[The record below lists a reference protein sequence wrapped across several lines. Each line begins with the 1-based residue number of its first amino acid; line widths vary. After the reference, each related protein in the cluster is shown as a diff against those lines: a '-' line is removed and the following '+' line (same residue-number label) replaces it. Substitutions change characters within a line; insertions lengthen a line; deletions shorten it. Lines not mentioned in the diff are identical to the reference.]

1 MMAGESDTGGAT
13 ERPKQVEIEDRWLA
27 APLTAVGCGAI
38 MFLSL
43 IAWVVSGLADSYGYP
58 MSFVVFVAFFG
69 SAAQLTSL
77 VSIIVY
83 YKESKALE
91 EAGSDWVPIWWI
103 YGFATFFLGAFIVV
117 IYLVRRSRNT
127 DVDWSEIRGEFT
139 INA

>member
-1 MMAGESDTGGAT
+1 MGGST
-13 ERPKQVEIEDRWLA
+13 ERFRKVEIEDRRLA
-27 APLTAVGCGAI
+27 APLMAVACQGI

-58 MSFVVFVAFFG
+58 ISFIVFVAFFG

-91 EAGSDWVPIWWI
+91 EAGSNWVPIWWI
-103 YGFATFFLGAFIVV
+103 YGIATFFLGAFIVV
-117 IYLVRRSRNT
+117 IYLVRRLRNT
-127 DVDWSEIRGEFT
+127 NVDWSQIRGEFF
-139 INA
+139 INT

>member
-1 MMAGESDTGGAT
+1 MAGESDTGAAT
-13 ERPKQVEIEDRWLA
+13 ERSKKVEIEDRWLA
-27 APLTAVGCGAI
+27 APLMAVACGAI

-58 MSFVVFVAFFG
+58 ITFIVFVAFFG
-69 SAAQLTSL
+69 SSAQLTSL

-91 EAGSDWVPIWWI
+91 EAGSNWVPIWWI
-103 YGFATFFLGAFIVV
+103 YGIATISLGAFIVV
-117 IYLVRRSRNT
+117 IYLVRRLRNT
-127 DVDWSEIRGEFT
+127 NVDWSQIRGEFT

>member
-1 MMAGESDTGGAT
+1 MAEESDTGGAT
-13 ERPKQVEIEDRWLA
+13 ECSKKVEIEDRWLA
-27 APLTAVGCGAI
+27 APLMAVTCQGI
-38 MFLSL
+38 MVLSL

-58 MSFVVFVAFFG
+58 ILFIVFVAFFG

-91 EAGSDWVPIWWI
+91 EASSNWVPIWWI
-103 YGFATFFLGAFIVV
+103 YGIATFFLGAFIVV
-117 IYLVRRSRNT
+117 IYLVRRVRHTN
-127 DVDWSEIRGEFT
+127 VDWSQIRGEFT

>member
-1 MMAGESDTGGAT
+1 MSEESDTGGAT
-13 ERPKQVEIEDRWLA
+13 ERSKKVEIEDRWLA
-27 APLTAVGCGAI
+27 APLMAVTCQGI

-58 MSFVVFVAFFG
+58 ISFVVFVAFFG

>member
-1 MMAGESDTGGAT
+1 MGGDT
-13 ERPKQVEIEDRWLA
+13 ERSSKVEIEDRWLA
-27 APLTAVGCGAI
+27 APVMAVACGAI

-58 MSFVVFVAFFG
+58 ISFIVFVAFFG
-69 SAAQLTSL
+69 SSAQLTSL

-91 EAGSDWVPIWWI
+91 EAGSNWVPIWWL
-103 YGFATFFLGAFIVV
+103 YGIATFFLGAFIVV

-127 DVDWSEIRGEFT
+127 IVDWSRIRGEFT
-139 INA
+139 IN